1 MLLDILNPF
10 KFIQH
15 AAPVLEIS
23 ELHRTL
29 PANQTR
35 IFWANLG
42 IPDKSWN
49 SKKTTPF
56 LQEVNRNELSKA
68 RLADL
73 EAPQQINLSSVFLLL
88 LVLKLILQVLAPFPV
103 KREGNNLGTTKAVK
117 G

>member
-1 MLLDILNPF
+1 MHARHLKSIYIYIY

-42 IPDKSWN
+42 IPKKS
-49 SKKTTPF
+49 TPF
-56 LQEVNRNELSKA
+56 LQEVNRKELSKA
-68 RLADL
+68 
-73 EAPQQINLSSVFLLL
+73 
-88 LVLKLILQVLAPFPV
+88 
-103 KREGNNLGTTKAVK
+103 
-117 G
+117 